1 MPDNGDSV
9 LHLDPQALNAILRTA
24 LAGKEGLAAEF
35 VDGRLEV
42 RKGDLRLTVT
52 SVTLDESG
60 LEVRLRLA

>member
-9 LHLDPQALNAILRTA
+9 LHLDPTALNAILRTA
-24 LAGKEGLAAEF
+24 LAGKEDVSAEL

-42 RKGDLRLTVT
+42 QKGDLRLTVT
-52 SVTLDESG
+52 SVKLDEGG